1 MKKLKVLSLMTIISI
16 SSLAQEKFGGIYFDS
31 TVPANQLHSLKGDLS
46 YLYQLKM
53 DNTDNDFSSYFELEE
68 VSGPFLYN
76 WIYNRVKYIVGQD
89 YNVRGRNYVTKRGHT
104 FPATPLPGS
113 SSFNNTDAFG
123 GVVVMSNIGAGL
135 YLSGKKSKL
144 LKGTKINRNK
154 VFATSPRVGILQI
167 GEGLF
172 LDSILVN
179 KETDSEANK
188 IKRLGTLF
196 HEARHSDGNSEH
208 IGFNHHTCPE
218 GHTLYGFSACE
229 KYGNG
234 SYQLEAIATKN
245 LLLNCSTCSVEDKTK
260 LEASIAD
267 AFDRVLTIS
276 HRKSK
281 EQLLHE
287 MESYKKVI
295 DFYIDFMVM
304 SPSQNETSQKELD
317 RFTAM
322 YDKAKGQLDELINRP
337 APKMMN
343 STPEGEFHEL
353 SVEES
358 SKLIEASI
366 K

>member
-1 MKKLKVLSLMTIISI
+1 MTKALKIFIILI
-16 SSLAQEKFGGIYFDS
+16 IANNLVAGEKYAGIYFDS
-31 TVPANQLHSLKGDLS
+31 TIPTNHATSLKNDLK
-46 YLYQLKM
+46 YLYQSELAE
-53 DNTDNDFSSYFELEE
+53 TDSQFSLFFELDEIN
-68 VSGPFLYN
+68 GPTLFN

-89 YNVRGRNYVTKRGHT
+89 YRVRGRNYISQRGYK
-104 FPATPLPGS
+104 FPRTPLPGS
-113 SSFNNTDAFG
+113 SSLQNTDAFG

-135 YLSGKKSKL
+135 YLSGKKSWT
-144 LKGTKINRNK
+144 LKGIKINRQK
-154 VFATSPRVGILQI
+154 VFAKSPRVGILQI

-172 LDSILVN
+172 LNRLLIN
-179 KETDSEANK
+179 NEIDSEANK

-196 HEARHSDGNSEH
+196 HEARHSDGHSEH

-234 SYQLEAIATKN
+234 SYQLEAIAMKN
-245 LLLNCSTCSVEDKTK
+245 LLLNCKTCSILDETK

-267 AFDRVLTIS
+267 AHDRVLTIS
-276 HRKSK
+276 HRKS
-281 EQLLHE
+281 EEELLQE
-287 MESYKKVI
+287 IKSYKQVI

-322 YDKAKGQLDELINRP
+322 YDKAVAQLNELQNP
-337 APKMMN
+337 PTPVMKD
-343 STPEGEFHEL
+343 SKPEGQYSEA
-353 SVEES
+353 SVEFS